1 MAYDLSLMHQPR
13 FVSRMSVRGLV
24 RHFGSNFG
32 PTTARPAVPAPAPL
46 PLDSKVLYLSLWR
59 CRHTVVAVLH
69 NRREKAV
76 SETVRMLYKN
86 QLIVLSVLPTCSKEN
101 SEAAPHHWIFTI
113 PYASRKKT

>member
-1 MAYDLSLMHQPR
+1 MVTVTLWY
-13 FVSRMSVRGLV
+13 
-24 RHFGSNFG
+24 
-32 PTTARPAVPAPAPL
+32 
-46 PLDSKVLYLSLWR
+46 PLDSQVLYLSLWR

-101 SEAAPHHWIFTI
+101 SEATPHHWIITI
-113 PYASRKKT
+113 PYA